1 MKIFVKF
8 LLLLCL
14 CNVQVLAS
22 DQYKPDS
29 GDSELDESLLLI
41 HKNIN
46 RKSKNK
52 LSSFVDNVAD
62 KFQVP
67 IGKVE
72 ELFNIYEFNA
82 ADVLMS
88 VSVSD
93 VSGEPLQNI
102 SGVYSK
108 NKDKGWKYSL
118 KQMNIRKGS
127 KIFNQIKKD
136 LAAEY

>member
-1 MKIFVKF
+1 MKNLVKF
-8 LLLLCL
+8 LLLLWMF
-14 CNVQVLAS
+14 NVQVIAS

-52 LSSFVDNVAD
+52 LSSFVDKVAD

-67 IGKVE
+67 TGKVE

-88 VSVSD
+88 VAVSD

-108 NKDKGWKYSL
+108 NKGKGWKYSL

-136 LAAEY
+136 LAAKY